1 MKDLII
7 DVGKEQVSIAL
18 LEDKVLVDYAQ
29 DNLSQTYDVGNIYL
43 GRVKKIMTGL
53 NAAFVDIGG
62 NKEAFIHYH
71 DLGEDFP
78 TINGFVQKVLND
90 RRKIPK
96 LEKLPPLDKKGQI
109 RSALTVGQQI
119 LVQVAKEP
127 ISTKGARLSGEISIA
142 GRFIVMIPSADNSTS
157 VSSKIKAKEERV
169 RLRQLIHS
177 IKPKDVSVIIRTS
190 AEEKKV
196 AELDNEMNYLKIRWE
211 KTLESLRKSKEIGLL
226 LQESSRA
233 LSIIR
238 DFVDSEYEHIHVNDQ
253 KTFDEIRDYMQM
265 IAPEH
270 AGIVK
275 LYNDSIPIFDHFGVT
290 RQVKTSF
297 ARIVPFKRGAYLTID
312 QTEAMFVIDVNSGTR
327 VRATQTAEDNA
338 LEVNLMAAEEI
349 VRQIRLRD
357 IGGIIVIDFIDMTKK
372 PNMQQVYEKMVELM
386 RRDPA
391 RHNILPL
398 SKFCVMEI
406 TRQRIRPTI
415 AIRTEETCPT
425 CFGTGKA
432 RPSIL
437 LTSQIEDRIE
447 KVIKTLGV
455 KNFTIC
461 LHPFVEAYISKG
473 FPSLKMK
480 WRAKYSWQIK
490 FVPMQSLGFLQYKFI
505 DSHKDEIDLSVLE

>member
-18 LEDKVLVDYAQ
+18 LDDKVLVDYAQ
-29 DNLSQTYDVGNIYL
+29 DNLNQTYDVGNIYL

-78 TINGFVQKVLND
+78 TMNNFVQKLLND
-90 RRKIPK
+90 RRRIPK
-96 LEKLPPLDKKGQI
+96 FEKLPPLDKNGQI
-109 RSALTVGQQI
+109 RSVLTVGQQI

-142 GRFIVMIPSADNSTS
+142 GRFIVMLPSMDNKTS
-157 VSSKIKAKEERV
+157 VSSKIKTKEERV

-177 IKPKDVSVIIRTS
+177 IKPKDFSVIIRTI

-196 AELDNEMNYLKIRWE
+196 AELDNEMTYLKIRWD
-211 KTLESLRKSKEIGLL
+211 KTLEALRKSKEVGLL

-238 DFVDSEYEHIHVNDQ
+238 DFVDSEYQHIYVNDK
-253 KTFDEIRDYMQM
+253 KTFDEIHDYMQM

-270 AGIVK
+270 ANIVK
-275 LYNDSIPIFDHFGVT
+275 LYTDDIPIFDYFGVT
-290 RQVKTSF
+290 RQIKVAF

-338 LEVNLMAAEEI
+338 LEVNLLAAEEI

-357 IGGIIVIDFIDMTKK
+357 IGGIIVIDFIDMSKK
-372 PNMQQVYEKMVELM
+372 ANMQQVYERMAELM
-386 RRDPA
+386 KRDQA

-406 TRQRIRPTI
+406 TRQRIRPTVN
-415 AIRTEETCPT
+415 IRTEETCPT

-432 RPSIL
+432 KPSIL
-437 LTSQIEDRIE
+437 FTIQLEDKIE
-447 KVIKTLGV
+447 KIIKTLGLKSFSV
-455 KNFTIC
+455 Y
-461 LHPFVEAYISKG
+461 LHPFVEAYISQG
-473 FPSLKMK
+473 LYSLKMK
-480 WRAKYSWQIK
+480 WKMKYSWQIK
-490 FVPMQSLGFLQYKFI
+490 FIPMQSLGFLQYKFV
-505 DSHKDEIDLSVLE
+505 DNNKEEIDLELIG

>member
-29 DNLSQTYDVGNIYL
+29 DNLNQTYDVGNIYL

-53 NAAFVDIGG
+53 NAAFIDIGG

-78 TINGFVQKVLND
+78 TINGFVQKILND
-90 RRKIPK
+90 RRRMQKF
-96 LEKLPPLDKKGQI
+96 EKLPPLDKKGQI
-109 RSALTVGQQI
+109 RSVLTVGQQI

-142 GRFIVMIPSADNSTS
+142 GRFIVMIPSVDNATS
-157 VSSKIKAKEERV
+157 VSSKIRAKEERV
-169 RLRQLIHS
+169 RLRQLVHS
-177 IKPKDVSVIIRTS
+177 IKPKNFSVIIRTS
-190 AEEKKV
+190 AENKKV
-196 AELDNEMNYLKIRWE
+196 AELDNEMNYLKVRWE
-211 KTLESLRKSKEIGLL
+211 KTLEGLRKSKGIGLL

-238 DFVDSEYEHIHVNDQ
+238 DFVDSEYENIHVNDK
-253 KTFDEIRDYMQM
+253 KTYDEIRDYMQM

-270 AGIVK
+270 VGMVK
-275 LYNDSIPIFDHFGVT
+275 LYHDTIPIFDHFGVT

-297 ARIVPFKRGAYLTID
+297 ARIVPFKRGAYLTIE

-357 IGGIIVIDFIDMTKK
+357 IGGIIAIDFIDMTKK
-372 PNMQQVYEKMVELM
+372 QNMRQIYDRMVELM

-415 AIRTEETCPT
+415 EIRTEETCPT

-432 RPSIL
+432 RPAIL
-437 LTSQIEDRIE
+437 LTSQIEDKIE
-447 KVIKTLGV
+447 KVVRDLGI
-455 KNFTIC
+455 KNFAVC

-480 WRAKYSWQIK
+480 WRRKYSWQIK
-490 FVPMQSLGFLQYKFI
+490 FVPMQSLGFLQYKLI
-505 DSHKDEIDLSVLE
+505 DTQKEEIDLNVVD